1 LLKAGKGWERIS
13 GCGAV
18 GETPIANAIAGAAAE
33 TDSIYL
39 GRLWYSGMQLRSASI
54 FNSSRAL
61 VGNTSATVPSRVMA
75 LAVMLAQVERASSI
89 PTQRSFQDL
98 VTVPSGSWC
107 WPRMRLD
114 DYSSV
119 VSVPTTNDI
128 KDAAAVLEVVLTDAS
143 TPAVLRDFA
152 RCGRVALLPVAPRLV
167 DPDLLVLAY
176 VCGTRFRIEN
186 NGPYDAQLIF
196 SVVGTSERRTL
207 NVNRNSAVTYQSRA
221 VGTVELLYNG
231 QVVRQTPNRGIACT

>member
-1 LLKAGKGWERIS
+1 
-13 GCGAV
+13 
-18 GETPIANAIAGAAAE
+18 
-33 TDSIYL
+33 
-39 GRLWYSGMQLRSASI
+39 
-54 FNSSRAL
+54 
-61 VGNTSATVPSRVMA
+61 
-75 LAVMLAQVERASSI
+75 
-89 PTQRSFQDL
+89 
-98 VTVPSGSWC
+98 
-107 WPRMRLD
+107 
-114 DYSSV
+114 V